1 MKRKLVNGDER
12 ALLLQKFMDRQ
23 ISDETCHKISHT
35 FIGKTQKD
43 RETHAHN
50 INEIIDNSK
59 TEQEILDKINN
70 MHQAQITTQ
79 KFRLFISIHIHMG
92 ADNNTKKN
100 NKI

>member
-1 MKRKLVNGDER
+1 MKRKLVNGHER
-12 ALLLQKFMDRQ
+12 ALLLRRFMDRQ

-70 MHQAQITTQ
+70 MSVVYGPLLTDETVYIDDKYQI
-79 KFRLFISIHIHMG
+79 R
-92 ADNNTKKN
+92 
-100 NKI
+100 KIFMQQN